1 MNPMSRSKRPRNK
14 ARHLVAVRRS
24 GNRIEY
30 KWEPSTALRKAGWA
44 TVMFGEISF
53 SDAVARAEE
62 INARLDAWRAGVTLD
77 ANAPKIAPAT
87 RLHYS
92 FADLWHHYSRDD
104 KDGLLA
110 KAKATQREYSSRAR
124 VLLTWTGN
132 GKTRLRDID
141 PDMVETLRNE
151 LVAGSSAYRAAAIL
165 RVLSTLMG
173 YAERKRMIA
182 RGTDPAKRMKIPAA
196 PKRRKRIAEETAIF
210 LANTANGLGDYKLE
224 AALLLGFYAIQR
236 PADLRK
242 LGPLNWREMRDLDP
256 ADRAVLAGNDGKVF
270 GLRIKQGKTGHWVD
284 TPLDHNM
291 RVKIEAQLESMK
303 ALGADHI
310 FFDRATG
317 KQWHERQFNRDFRN
331 IVDNHALPAAIAA
344 NDDWLV
350 EQLTGLQYRD
360 FRRSGMCWMR
370 DNEATV
376 EMIAARSGH
385 SIEETTE
392 ILETYMPTDTRG
404 SGAAYAKALSNSQAR
419 FTEREQQG

>member
-1 MNPMSRSKRPRNK
+1 MSRTKRPRNK

-24 GNRIEY
+24 GNRTEY
-30 KWEPSTALRKAGWA
+30 KWEPTTALRKAGWA
-44 TVMFGEISF
+44 TVMLGEISF
-53 SDAVARAEE
+53 ADAVTRAEE
-62 INARLDAWRAGVTLD
+62 INARLDAWRLGVNLD
-77 ANAPKIAPAT
+77 GNAPKIAPAT
-87 RLHYS
+87 LLHFT

-124 VLLTWTGN
+124 VLLTWTSN

-151 LVAGSSAYRAAAIL
+151 LVSGSSAYRAAAIL

-182 RGTDPAKRMKIPAA
+182 RGSDPAKRMKIPAA

-210 LANTANGLGDYKLE
+210 LANAANGLGDYKLE
-224 AALLLGFYAIQR
+224 SALLLGFYAIQR

-270 GLRIKQGKTGHWVD
+270 GLRIKQGKTDHWVD
-284 TPLDHNM
+284 TPLDHSM
-291 RVKIEAQLESMK
+291 RVKVEAQIEAMK
-303 ALGADHI
+303 SAGADHI
-310 FFDRATG
+310 FFDPATR

-331 IVDNHALPAAIAA
+331 IVDNVALPAARAA

-404 SGAAYAKALSNSQAR
+404 SGAAYAKALANSQAR

>member
-1 MNPMSRSKRPRNK
+1 MKPMSRIKRPRNK

-44 TVMFGEISF
+44 TVMLGEISF

-77 ANAPKIAPAT
+77 ANAPKMAPAT

-104 KDGLLA
+104 KDGLLS

-141 PDMVETLRNE
+141 ADMVETLRNE

-210 LANTANGLGDYKLE
+210 LANTANSLGDYKLE

-284 TPLDHNM
+284 TPLDHSM
-291 RVKIEAQLESMK
+291 RVKIEAQLEYMK
-303 ALGADHI
+303 AQGADHI

-404 SGAAYAKALSNSQAR
+404 SGAAYAKALANSQAR

>member
-1 MNPMSRSKRPRNK
+1 
-14 ARHLVAVRRS
+14 
-24 GNRIEY
+24 
-30 KWEPSTALRKAGWA
+30 
-44 TVMFGEISF
+44 MFGEISF
-53 SDAVARAEE
+53 ADAVARAEE
-62 INARLDAWRAGVTLD
+62 INARLDAWRLGVTSD
-77 ANAPKIAPAT
+77 GNAPKVAPAT
-87 RLHYS
+87 LLHYT
-92 FADLWHHYSRDD
+92 FADLWHNYSRDD
-104 KDGLLA
+104 KNGLLA
-110 KAKATQREYSSRAR
+110 KKVKTQAEYSSRAR
-124 VLLTWTGN
+124 VLLKWTSG

-141 PDMVETLRNE
+141 ADMVETLREE

-165 RVLSTLMG
+165 RVLSLLMG

-182 RGTDPAKRMKIPAA
+182 RGSDPAKRMKIPAA

-210 LANTANGLGDYKLE
+210 LANAANGLGDGKLE

-270 GLRIKQGKTGHWVD
+270 GLRIKQGKTDHWVD
-284 TPLDHNM
+284 TPLDHHM
-291 RVKIEAQLESMK
+291 RVKVEAQIEAMK
-303 ALGADHI
+303 IAGADHV
-310 FFDRATG
+310 FFDPASG

-331 IVDNHALPAAIAA
+331 IVDNVALPAAREA